1 MTCVRTVIERRPKP
15 GAYDITTQVTGNLG
29 FLALRVNDRTRAL
42 FGALNASYARI
53 DARGRQLGPPLGPAG
68 VGVIVTD
75 TITVIVTVIV
85 AVMPAAMKNGHTNG
99 HSNGRDRW
107 SQSRP

>member
-1 MTCVRTVIERRPKP
+1 MTVIERRPKL

-53 DARGRQLGPPLGPAG
+53 DARGRQPGPPLGPAG
-68 VGVIVTD
+68 VGVI
-75 TITVIVTVIV
+75 ITVMVTVILTAIVTVV
-85 AVMPAAMKNGHTNG
+85 TAAMKNGHT
-99 HSNGRDRW
+99 
-107 SQSRP
+107 

>member
-1 MTCVRTVIERRPKP
+1 MTVIERRPKL

-68 VGVIVTD
+68 VGVI
-75 TITVIVTVIV
+75 ITVMVTVILTAIVTVV
-85 AVMPAAMKNGHTNG
+85 TAAMKNGHT
-99 HSNGRDRW
+99 
-107 SQSRP
+107 